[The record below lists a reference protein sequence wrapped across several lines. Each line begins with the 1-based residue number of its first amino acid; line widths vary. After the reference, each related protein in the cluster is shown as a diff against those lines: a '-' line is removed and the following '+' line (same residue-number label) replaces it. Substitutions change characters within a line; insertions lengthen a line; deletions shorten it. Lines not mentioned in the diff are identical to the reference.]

1 MQEFDSR
8 LWREL
13 QADERKGSAES
24 PGRGSQERGHVPWT
38 VGAVL
43 ILTQHDPVVRQLMT
57 DNSD

>member
-24 PGRGSQERGHVPWT
+24 TGRGSQKRGHAPWT
-38 VGAVL
+38 VGAGAH
-43 ILTQHDPVVRQLMT
+43 TNPARPSRPSAD
-57 DNSD
+57 D